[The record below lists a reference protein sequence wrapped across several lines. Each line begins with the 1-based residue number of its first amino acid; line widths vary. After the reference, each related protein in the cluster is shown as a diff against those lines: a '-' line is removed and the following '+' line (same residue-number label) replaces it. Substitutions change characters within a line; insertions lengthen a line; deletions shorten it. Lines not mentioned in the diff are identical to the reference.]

1 MNNKKLLH
9 TFKINP
15 IWLVFIVS
23 LSFTATSQQTTKQ
36 IQELISADPIKGLEQ
51 AKQFWQG
58 KEIKSENLKAGLLMI
73 SAYIKNKKYN
83 LANDL
88 LNQFLLLET
97 LKTSDKGLLLAKK
110 LNYIRNSK
118 TTKDYTT
125 TYEQIKLI
133 IKKLIQS
140 PNQKYRDLALYEL
153 NSEMGFKHYYAAEF
167 EASEPYF
174 LQSLKYIDKSDKKS
188 VSSLLNI
195 IGVVYAQQAKLSTS
209 AQYMLDSIKLLE
221 DNNIPISAGRYKNLG
236 SLYFGLKEYDKTI
249 QYSQKAMAMNPE
261 PSKLTASLY
270 SNMAAAQ
277 IEQGLFKEAIEN
289 LLHSIKISTDIGSSS
304 AKARNNLGYV
314 YTQTGQYKQAL
325 EQLNMSAQQLDDVD
339 NFELSAVSFKSRA
352 DVYAAMKDYDQALK
366 FYNKALEIF
375 TKKDLKLKRVELYPK
390 MIKVLEIKKDY
401 KRAFQVLQEYKILND
416 ELTEVEST
424 KQVNQIL
431 SKFELEKKEQEL
443 ANSEIVRD
451 KQLKEIT
458 LLNHKYT
465 LEHKIRKL
473 MFVLLAAL
481 ATMLF
486 LIYRSWRL
494 RGKINKVLLDKNNRI
509 ENQHNELSILNLELK
524 KQTEIDSLTGL
535 KNRRFITEMIAR
547 EIAKEKNNQRKWCL
561 MIIDVDDF
569 KSVND
574 IYGHQKGDEVLI
586 QFAHC
591 LNKNMGKHDVVAR
604 WGGEEFLWISEIK
617 GSNDGAYLCDTFQS
631 TLSMQS
637 WFKDKKKKLSCSIGF
652 STFPLIELSF
662 KDWESALRLADY
674 ALYQAKNSGKDC
686 WTGFEIIDHKLDY
699 DEINDVENLVKG
711 NRLKVLKK
719 QALD

>member
-1 MNNKKLLH
+1 MNKKILLH
-9 TFKINP
+9 TFKLNP
-15 IWLVFIVS
+15 IWLILIVF

-36 IQELISADPIKGLEQ
+36 IQELISADPIKSLEQ

-125 TYEQIKLI
+125 TYEQTKLI

-140 PNQKYRDLALYEL
+140 PNQKNRDLALYEL

-401 KRAFQVLQEYKILND
+401 KRAFHILQEYKILND

-431 SKFELEKKEQEL
+431 SKFEFEKKEQEL
-443 ANSEIVRD
+443 VNSEMVRD
-451 KQLKEIT
+451 KQIKEIT

-481 ATMLF
+481 VTMLF

-494 RGKINKVLLDKNNRI
+494 RGKINKLLLDKNNRI
-509 ENQHNELSILNLELK
+509 ENQHNELSTLNLELK

-547 EIAKEKNNQRKWCL
+547 EIAKEKNDRRKWCL

-586 QFAHC
+586 QFARC
-591 LNKNMGKHDVVAR
+591 LDTNMGRNDVVAR
-604 WGGEEFLWISEIK
+604 WGGEEFLWISETT
-617 GSNDGAYLCDTFQS
+617 GQSDGAYLCDTFQS
-631 TLSMQS
+631 TLSNQS

-686 WTGFEIIDHKLDY
+686 WIGFEIIDHTLNY
-699 DEINDVENLVKG
+699 DEINDVENLVKS

-719 QALD
+719 